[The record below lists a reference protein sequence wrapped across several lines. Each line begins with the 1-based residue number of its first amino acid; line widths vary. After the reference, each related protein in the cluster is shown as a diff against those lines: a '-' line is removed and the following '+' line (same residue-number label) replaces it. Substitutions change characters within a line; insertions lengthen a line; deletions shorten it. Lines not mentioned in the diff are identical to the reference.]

1 MYLDDVRSRQVR
13 GEAVGIASVCSAHPA
28 VIRETMRLA
37 RHFGVPALIES
48 TCNQVNQFGGY
59 TGTNPSTFAASVRA
73 LADEIDLPFD
83 CLLLGGDH
91 LGPSVWQL
99 EPARSALQKASDLVR
114 DYVQA
119 GFVKLHLD
127 CSMRLAD
134 DPPGGPE
141 PEVVA
146 VRAAQL
152 AAIAEHSN
160 GGSLRYVIGTEV
172 PLPGG
177 ATQHD
182 KHPHTTRVE
191 DASSAVE
198 VHRRA
203 FRRQGLDAAWDR
215 VIALVVQPGV
225 EFGDDFVADYQP
237 DHAGDL
243 SRFIMTQAM
252 IYEAHSTDYQPRAAL
267 EQLVRDHFAILKVGP
282 ALTFAY
288 REAVFALAMI
298 EDELF
303 PPGESSNLI
312 GVIDQA
318 MLRHPDHWKMYYA
331 GSPAEQALKRRY
343 SLSDRIRYYWSQP
356 KVQSALQRLIRNLH
370 SRQIPNP
377 LMSQYLPLEQEALLE
392 HGFAFSPEA
401 VISERIARSL
411 GDYFAA
417 CYPQA

>member
-203 FRRQGLDAAWDR
+203 FRRQGLEAAWDR

-267 EQLVRDHFAILKVGP
+267 EQLVRVRLGEQLRFEIEAGREPHVGVGR
-282 ALTFAY
+282 A
-288 REAVFALAMI
+288 REAVDAAVLAATIGIDRAVERNVGRVVAGDDTAGGVDRDGGLERRQVLEALPAVVETFARVRLIAAGGVRLRAAATPALAV
-298 EDELF
+298 DRGA
-303 PPGESSNLI
+303 GEPSWRRQLRRCARRRHLRRRRRATASSTR
-312 GVIDQA
+312 
-318 MLRHPDHWKMYYA
+318 RHK
-331 GSPAEQALKRRY
+331 
-343 SLSDRIRYYWSQP
+343 
-356 KVQSALQRLIRNLH
+356 
-370 SRQIPNP
+370 
-377 LMSQYLPLEQEALLE
+377 
-392 HGFAFSPEA
+392 
-401 VISERIARSL
+401 
-411 GDYFAA
+411 
-417 CYPQA
+417 